1 MNNRR
6 FIPIFLAALLATQVV
21 RAAFWS
27 GPIAPLSTF
36 SPNNDGWLAPGEGGY
51 AYLGTGNLERGLAYN
66 PLTDHL
72 YLVSRANVGGD
83 ALNIRILDKN
93 TGADLGG
100 LNKGSGII
108 SGGTFAINTVRV
120 GADGAIYVANLASP
134 VSGTVPFK
142 VYRWANESA
151 TPTVAV
157 NTTTIT
163 TGRMGDNLD
172 VIGGGAS
179 TLLLA
184 GESNSSG
191 TGNRNG
197 YAVFSTS
204 DGLNFTG
211 TLVTFPLVPNP
222 GGTSPGDFRLG
233 ITFTDSSHVIGTQTG
248 AAGPPPT
255 TSPRYTSYSGSTGT
269 LLGTPVLGGSN
280 LQVIMDYAVIAGIP
294 FLATQS
300 SGDSTVRIW
309 DFSDPNNPVL
319 YASGNNTTGTL
330 TSNPNATGQMAWGD
344 ITYDSGTQ
352 TWSAKLWT
360 MSSNQGIQ
368 AFIVTVP
375 EPSSLTLAMI
385 GGVAFIALFRRTR
398 TAN

>member
-1 MNNRR
+1 MNYRR
-6 FIPIFLAALLATQVV
+6 VIPFCFALFLTAQIG

-36 SPNNDGWLAPGEGGY
+36 SPDSDGWLAPGEGGY
-51 AYLGTGNLERGLAYN
+51 AYLTTGNTERGLAYGN
-66 PLTDHL
+66 NHL
-72 YLVSRANVGGD
+72 YLVSRANVGGN

-100 LNKGSGII
+100 LNIGSGII
-108 SGGTFAINTVRV
+108 TGGTFAINTVRV
-120 GADGAIYVANLASP
+120 AEDGAIYVANLANP
-134 VSGTVPFK
+134 VGTIPYK

-163 TGRMGDNLD
+163 TGRMGDNFD
-172 VIGGGAS
+172 VIGSGTS

-184 GESNSSG
+184 GESNFSG
-191 TGNRNG
+191 SGNRNG

-211 TLVTFPLVPNP
+211 TLVTFPVAPAP

-233 ITFTDSSHVIGTQTG
+233 ITFTDSTHVIGTQTG
-248 AAGPPPT
+248 SAGPPPVT
-255 TSPRYTSYSGSTGT
+255 LPRYTSYSGSTGT
-269 LLGTPVLGGSN
+269 LLGTPTLSGSER
-280 LQVIMDYAVIAGIP
+280 QVIMDYAVVGP
-294 FLATQS
+294 LPLLATQS

-309 DFSDPNNPVL
+309 DFTNPNNPVL
-319 YASGNNTTGTL
+319 YATGNNTTGTL
-330 TSNPNATGQMAWGD
+330 ASNLNASGQMAWGD
-344 ITYDSGTQ
+344 ITYDSNTQ

-375 EPSSLTLAMI
+375 EPSSLALLF
-385 GGVAFIALFRRTR
+385 GSLVALRLLGRRSAR
-398 TAN
+398 Q

>member
-1 MNNRR
+1 MSTRSL
-6 FIPIFLAALLATQVV
+6 IPVVLASLLAAQIG

-27 GPIAPLSTF
+27 GPIAPLSAF
-36 SPNNDGWLAPGEGGY
+36 GGGDGWLAPGEGGY
-51 AYLGTGNLERGLAYN
+51 AYLTTGNTERGLAYN
-66 PLTDHL
+66 PITGHL

-108 SGGTFAINTVRV
+108 TNGTFAINTVRV
-120 GADGAIYVANLASP
+120 GEDGAIYVANLASP
-134 VSGTVPFK
+134 VSGTVPYK

-163 TGRMGDNLD
+163 TGRMGDNFD
-172 VIGGGAS
+172 VIGSGTS

-211 TLVTFPLVPNP
+211 TLVTFPLAPNP

-248 AAGPPPT
+248 SAGPPPT
-255 TSPRYTSYSGSTGT
+255 TAPRYTSFSGSTGT
-269 LLGTPVLGGSN
+269 LLGTPVLSGSN
-280 LQVIMDYAVIAGIP
+280 LQVIMDYTVINGIP

-300 SGDSTVRIW
+300 TGDSTVRIW
-309 DFSDPNNPVL
+309 DFSNPSSPVL
-319 YASGNNTTGTL
+319 YASGNNTTGSL
-330 TSNPNATGQMAWGD
+330 ASNVNATGQMAWGD
-344 ITYDSGTQ
+344 VAYDSGTQ

-375 EPSSLTLAMI
+375 EPSSLMLATF
-385 GGVAFIALFRRTR
+385 GGLAFLAFLRRR
-398 TAN
+398 RAAN

>member
-1 MNNRR
+1 
-6 FIPIFLAALLATQVV
+6 
-21 RAAFWS
+21 
-27 GPIAPLSTF
+27 
-36 SPNNDGWLAPGEGGY
+36 
-51 AYLGTGNLERGLAYN
+51 
-66 PLTDHL
+66 
-72 YLVSRANVGGD
+72 
-83 ALNIRILDKN
+83 
-93 TGADLGG
+93 
-100 LNKGSGII
+100 
-108 SGGTFAINTVRV
+108 VRV
-120 GADGAIYVANLASP
+120 AEDGAIYVANLASP
-134 VSGTVPFK
+134 VSASTPYK

-163 TGRMGDNLD
+163 AGRMGDNLD
-172 VIGGGAS
+172 VIGSGTS

-204 DGLNFTG
+204 DGVNFTG
-211 TLVTFPLVPNP
+211 TLVTFPVAPSP
-222 GGTSPGDFRLG
+222 GGTSAGDFRLG

-255 TSPRYTSYSGSTGT
+255 TIPRYTTFSGSSGT
-269 LLGTPVLGGSN
+269 LLNSFVLSGSN
-280 LQVIMDYAVIAGIP
+280 LQLIMDYAVIGGIP

-300 SGDSTVRIW
+300 TGDSTVRIW
-309 DFSDPNNPVL
+309 DFSDPNSPVL
-319 YASGNNTTGTL
+319 FASGNNTSGTL
-330 TSNPNATGQMAWGD
+330 TSNGNGTGQMAWGD
-344 ITYDSGTQ
+344 IAYDSNTQ

-375 EPSSLTLAMI
+375 EPSSVTLAAL
-385 GGVAFIALFRRTR
+385 GGLALLALFRRR
-398 TAN
+398 TAK